1 MTPTEFC
8 VYVFSFA
15 LDKNE
20 VYHIFSVKKK
30 VIKKEM
36 RVLID
41 FSLSQGPH

>member
-20 VYHIFSVKKK
+20 VYRIFSVKKK
-30 VIKKEM
+30 SDREG
-36 RVLID
+36 D
-41 FSLSQGPH
+41 ESSD